1 MKLLASL
8 FSVSLLIAPNYA
20 FAESSILKHD
30 AKELSNKL
38 WEEFNHIDQNQNSS
52 INFNEFYAFMMAK
65 NRAEIHE
72 EFNSADSNKN
82 TLISFEESDTFDIT
96 LEEFERVDKD
106 KSSFVNFDE
115 FSTAFLRYMFQ
126 ETDVNHD
133 NKIEFSEFKFAQQH
147 D

>member
-1 MKLLASL
+1 MMRLLIPL
-8 FSVSLLIAPNYA
+8 FSISLLISPNYA
-20 FAESSILKHD
+20 FAEMPNTEAVSN
-30 AKELSNKL
+30 EL
-38 WEEFNHIDQNQNSS
+38 WGVFNHIDQNKNASL
-52 INFNEFYAFMMAK
+52 NFNEFYAFMMAK

-96 LEEFERVDKD
+96 FEEFERVDKD
-106 KSSFVNFDE
+106 QSGFVNFDE